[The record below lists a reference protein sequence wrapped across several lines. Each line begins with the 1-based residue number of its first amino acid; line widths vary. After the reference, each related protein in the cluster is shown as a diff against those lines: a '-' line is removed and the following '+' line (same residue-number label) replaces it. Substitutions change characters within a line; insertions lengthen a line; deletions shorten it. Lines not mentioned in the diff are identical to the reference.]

1 MRKSNDQKNIDP
13 RVYYLYFEH
22 RTVQNQTR
30 NLSMSNI
37 FERFNTLMS
46 RKGWVLLAIIFF
58 SSAILI
64 VVNYYTI
71 KTTTAVRAYV
81 NGESLY
87 SKGQKDAT
95 RHLILYITEEKETHY
110 DLFKEHIRVPVGDRI
125 AREELSA
132 GGEEDVAYHGFI
144 QGKNHPEDVNNLIWL
159 FKHFK
164 DVSFMR
170 DAIEI
175 WKDADQLIAKL
186 VVLAGELHNQ
196 IDQSNLSSSEKSE
209 YIARINV
216 LTNDLTAKEQAF
228 SGTLGVAA
236 RQIETLLFWIN
247 LFVITTIAASA
258 TILIASIIQDL
269 EYSREELRKKN
280 EGLIATNLKL
290 DSFVYA
296 SSHDLKSPINN
307 LEGLLHLLSRH
318 NAKIGD
324 EGNRDRVLIEKMQQ
338 STDSLKNTIADI
350 ENLMKVERTA
360 EDDVDDIDLQ
370 KLLTQI
376 LSENEMSFNLNNV
389 LIDRQF
395 EVREIRY
402 SHMQLRSILYNL
414 VSNAIKYAS
423 PNRKP
428 HVTIRTFNKDGQT
441 LLQVQD
447 NGVGIDLDKYGDKL
461 FQMFKRFHSDRPGSG
476 LGLYAVKQIVEKN
489 NGSVVVESTPDSGAT
504 FTIIL

>member
-1 MRKSNDQKNIDP
+1 
-13 RVYYLYFEH
+13 
-22 RTVQNQTR
+22 
-30 NLSMSNI
+30 
-37 FERFNTLMS
+37 MS
-46 RKGWVLLAIIFF
+46 RKGWVLMAIIFF

-95 RHLILYITEEKETHY
+95 RHLILYIAEEKEIHY

-132 GGEEDVAYHGFI
+132 GGEEEVAYHALL
-144 QGKNHPEDVNNLIWL
+144 QGKNHPEDVDNMIWL
-159 FKHFK
+159 FNNFQ

-175 WKDADQLIAKL
+175 WKDADQLIARL

-196 IDQSNLSSSEKSE
+196 IDQGNLSEAEQTE
-209 YIARINV
+209 YIGRINI

-228 SGTLGVAA
+228 SETLGVAA

-247 LFVITTIAASA
+247 LVVITTIAASA

-269 EYSREELRKKN
+269 ENSREELKEKN

-307 LEGLLHLLSRH
+307 IEGLLHLMSKRNKNVSETGSR
-318 NAKIGD
+318 D
-324 EGNRDRVLIEKMQQ
+324 QVLIEKMQQ
-338 STDSLKNTIADI
+338 SADSLKNTIGDI
-350 ENLMKVERTA
+350 ENLMKVERTT

-370 KLLTQI
+370 KLLEQI
-376 LSENEMSFNLNNV
+376 LGENEMSFNLNDIQV
-389 LIDRQF
+389 EQQF
-395 EVREIRY
+395 EVPEIRY
-402 SHMQLRSILYNL
+402 SRMQLRSILYNL
-414 VSNAIKYAS
+414 VSNAFKYAS

-428 HVTIRTFNKDGQT
+428 RISIRTFQKDGQT
-441 LLQVQD
+441 VLQVED
-447 NGVGIDLDKYGDKL
+447 NGVGIDLDKHGEKL
-461 FQMFKRFHSDRPGSG
+461 FQMFKRFHPDRPGSG
-476 LGLYAVKQIVEKN
+476 LGLYAVKQIAEKN
-489 NGSVVVESTPDSGAT
+489 NGSILVESKPDAGAK
-504 FTIIL
+504 FTIVL